1 MAYLLTTH
9 IIKGNAD
16 LSGLSDIPKE
26 ISFKAYR
33 EREAD
38 FTCIDFFSSGKENK
52 YPFQRMLPATGLPLI
67 FEGDDVALNDLYE
80 GLKKSSAANSFKRA
94 LVNLNKIVS
103 EKLCAE
109 VLSIASDDD
118 GLDLAVKSNN
128 GVLQDL
134 RFRAED
140 IEILYDSKSIIVQ
153 PLLTEEDESFVDL
166 NNFQSEAFE
175 LKERNK
181 DFCTELHYIALKS
194 VQAFL
199 GTNEKVLGLG
209 SFDPEPLN
217 LEEVI
222 FQTSSQSNTLQEID
236 KEKSPWWKFWSK

>member
-9 IIKGNAD
+9 IIKGSAD

-33 EREAD
+33 DREAD

-52 YPFQRMLPATGLPLI
+52 YPFQRMLPATGLPLT
-67 FEGDDVALNDLYE
+67 FEGVDASLNDLYE

-103 EKLCAE
+103 KKLGVE

-118 GLDLAVKSNN
+118 GIDLAVKSNN

-134 RFRAED
+134 SFRAED
-140 IEILYDSKSIIVQ
+140 IEIFFDTKSIIIQ
-153 PLLTEEDESFVDL
+153 PLLTEDDESFVDL
-166 NNFQSEAFE
+166 NYFQSEPFK
-175 LKERNK
+175 LKERDK
-181 DFCTELHYIALKS
+181 EFCPDLHCIASKS
-194 VQAFL
+194 VQDFL
-199 GTNEKVLGLG
+199 GIKGPVLGLG
-209 SFDPEPLN
+209 SFDPAPLK
-217 LEEVI
+217 LEEVV
-222 FQTSSQSNTLQEID
+222 FQISSQSNVVKEVD
-236 KEKSPWWKFWSK
+236 GEKSPWWKFWSK